1 MYTKSFPLDFLQTVF
16 IRDQINIDVNAD
28 YEVTDD
34 MRLRVDVINITDEE
48 NWQPVFEGG
57 YFGATLAM
65 PNTPR
70 HVQFTMQY
78 AF

>member
-1 MYTKSFPLDFLQTVF
+1 
-16 IRDQINIDVNAD
+16 
-28 YEVTDD
+28 